1 MTETI
6 HAAAGGASRARN
18 QPTNKPTNQGPIN
31 SEQIEAL
38 SVNPLASFKSVAI
51 TVVNLAVFFVLWE
64 VIARAEVINPLFF
77 PRATDMFA
85 ALYRGFTDGTIWPQL
100 AHSLSNFLIGLAIS
114 AAIGIPVGLLMGA
127 SKVVDL
133 ILSPYV
139 WAMTSL
145 PRVALIPLLIL
156 ILGFGNSMQLTIIVL
171 SAVFPIMVNCMAG
184 VKTVEPSLLRAGE
197 TFGASPPQIYLK
209 VILPYTL
216 PFVIAG
222 VNQGIARGLVGML
235 IGELLGGGGNG
246 LGYLLDR
253 AGEQFDA
260 PMLYATLLLLAVM
273 SVGLVQAMR
282 WLEHRAAPWR
292 DIAR

>member
-1 MTETI
+1 MTRVASDRRISAQSTAHIETI
-6 HAAAGGASRARN
+6 NVS
-18 QPTNKPTNQGPIN
+18 KF
-31 SEQIEAL
+31 AL
-38 SVNPLASFKSVAI
+38 FRSAAI
-51 TVVNLAVFFVLWE
+51 TIVNLILFFLLWE
-64 VIARAEVINPLFF
+64 IVARTEVINPLFF
-77 PRATDMFA
+77 PKASAVFS
-85 ALYRGFTDGTIWPQL
+85 ALYRGFADGTIWPQL
-100 AHSLSNFLIGLAIS
+100 EHSLTNFLIGLVIS

-127 SKVVDL
+127 SRIADL

-184 VKTVEPSLLRAGE
+184 VKTVDPSLLRAGRV
-197 TFGASPPQIYLK
+197 FGTSRAQTYSKI
-209 VILPYTL
+209 ILPFTL

-246 LGYLLDR
+246 LGYLLDQ
-253 AGEQFDA
+253 AGHQFDA
-260 PMLYATLLLLAVM
+260 PMLYAILLLLAVM
-273 SVGLVQAMR
+273 SVGLIQSMR
-282 WLEHRAAPWR
+282 WFERRAAPWR
-292 DIAR
+292 RSSGA

>member
-6 HAAAGGASRARN
+6 QGAAR
-18 QPTNKPTNQGPIN
+18 TNDQ
-31 SEQIEAL
+31 QIESIHVSRFA
-38 SVNPLASFKSVAI
+38 PLKNVAI
-51 TVVNLAVFFVLWE
+51 TVVNLAVFFVIWE
-64 VIARAEVINPLFF
+64 LVARAEVINALFF
-77 PRATDMFA
+77 PRATEMFA
-85 ALYRGFTDGTIWPQL
+85 ALFNGFADGTIWPQL
-100 AHSLSNFLIGLAIS
+100 SHSLTNFLIGLAIS
-114 AAIGIPVGLLMGA
+114 AVIGIPVGLLMGA
-127 SKVVDL
+127 SRVADL

-156 ILGFGNSMQLTIIVL
+156 IMGFGNSMQLTIIVL

-184 VKTVEPSLLRAGE
+184 VKTVEPSLVRAGE
-197 TFGASPPQIYLK
+197 VFGASRPQIYLK

-216 PFVIAG
+216 PFVISG

-246 LGYLLDR
+246 LGFLLDK

-260 PMLYATLLLLAVM
+260 PMLYATLILLAVM

-282 WLEHRAAPWR
+282 WLEQHAAPWR
-292 DIAR
+292 DISRA

>member
-6 HAAAGGASRARN
+6 HGKAPGAER
-18 QPTNKPTNQGPIN
+18 TNSQ
-31 SEQIEAL
+31 QIE
-38 SVNPLASFKSVAI
+38 SIQVSNLAKFKSLAI
-51 TVVNLAVFFVLWE
+51 TIVNLSVFFVIWE
-64 VIARAEVINPLFF
+64 LIARAEVINSLFF
-77 PRATDMFA
+77 PRASDMFSA
-85 ALYRGFTDGTIWPQL
+85 IFNGFADGTIWPEL
-100 AHSLSNFLIGLAIS
+100 SHSMTNFLIGLAIS
-114 AAIGIPVGLLMGA
+114 AAIGIPVGLVMGA
-127 SKVVDL
+127 SRVADL

-156 ILGFGNSMQLTIIVL
+156 IMGFGNSMQLTIIVL

-184 VKTVEPSLLRAGE
+184 VKTVEPSLVRAGE
-197 TFGASPPQIYLK
+197 VFGASRPEIYLK

-246 LGYLLDR
+246 LGFLLDK

-282 WLEHRAAPWR
+282 WLEQRAAPWR
-292 DIAR
+292 DISRT